1 MLGLCRFSLLVEGGF
16 QIIHETLQA
25 RREML
30 YDPRRLEYRL
40 AWLQHVC
47 LAGLSAQ
54 TDPDFTLVVLTGED
68 FPAPWMARLR
78 AVVADLPQAVL
89 VTRAPGRHR
98 DVCMGA
104 LALHIDPRADVV
116 GQFRLDDDDTVS
128 RDYIARSRADFSG
141 FRGLF
146 DQHGRVASNYASGLV
161 VSDTG
166 PQLTF
171 ESRAVTN
178 WSCATTLYFAPDSTT
193 GVMDYGHHRLAEF
206 MPTVTQTDS
215 LMYLRGWHDGN
226 DSRRR
231 RQGEGEPWA
240 EDRAAPV
247 LLERF
252 GIDSRQL
259 SRSLHA
265 ARGL

>member
-16 QIIHETLQA
+16 QTIHQTLQA

-40 AWLQHVC
+40 AWFQHLC
-47 LAGLSAQ
+47 LAGLRVQ

-68 FPAPWMARLR
+68 FPADWMARLR
-78 AVVADLPQAVL
+78 AVAAEVPQAVV
-89 VTRAPGRHR
+89 VTRPPGRHR

-104 LALHIDPRADVV
+104 LAPHIDPKADVV
-116 GQFRLDDDDTVS
+116 GQFRLDDDDTVAC
-128 RDYIARSRADFSG
+128 DFIARSRADFAG

-146 DQHGRVASNYASGLV
+146 DRHGRVGSNYASGVV

-166 PQLTF
+166 PHLAF
-171 ESRAVTN
+171 DSRVVTN
-178 WSCATTLYFAPDSTT
+178 WSCATTLYFSPDSTT
-193 GVMDYGHHRLAEF
+193 GLMDYGHHRLAEF
-206 MPTVTQTDS
+206 MPMVTQTDS
-215 LMYLRGWHDGN
+215 PMYLRGWHDGN

-231 RQGEGEPWA
+231 RQGSGEPWA

-247 LLERF
+247 LAERF
-252 GIDSRQL
+252 GINSQQL
-259 SRSLHA
+259 ALSLHA
-265 ARGL
+265 ARGH